1 MNVTEKLLNAAQG
14 CSAVA
19 FDVFDTLLK
28 RDVSTP
34 AALFALPLFPGDF
47 ATRRRQAE
55 RQARAAANGEI
66 TLAQIYASPLLKG
79 ENPQNELDAEL
90 AACTSNPAVMEA
102 ARACHARG
110 QKIYAVSDM
119 YLPASQIETMLRHC
133 GADFLDGVFVSSEYG
148 VQKRS
153 GGLFRAFLHA
163 TGLNPKQVLFVGD
176 DFRADRL
183 GAALAGIRSVGVPE
197 PEPPIYTEKG
207 NLSAFVRNRQGS
219 VFYETLGPP
228 VTAFA
233 RWVGEQR
240 RRCPQMP
247 LLFLARDME
256 LVYRVYRQLCPQD
269 DRCGYLRVSRRS
281 LCPAL
286 LAAGQY
292 VLAADALPRQELT
305 AGQIA
310 RYCGADIP
318 DNASRMFSL
327 RQGRTGEVVDF
338 LQTLT
343 VDPEAVER
351 TLRYLQEQGVGQ
363 GTLLVDIGSGGTIQR
378 LLEGLCGVSL
388 QGLYL
393 ACDERLD
400 HSRARVFLFDGQ
412 SAPLTYWA
420 AQPVLEKLISE
431 PCGPTLGYREE
442 NGRVFP
448 LCGHASMDPV
458 CTQAHRD
465 ALRFA
470 VDWKHS
476 ILYSVPLTAA
486 QAIQPFLRMMQSP
499 RLADAVR
506 LGNLILE
513 DGDSHHAPAARPR
526 RRRTY
531 LFRPGQ
537 FWDDLHAARWKVGF
551 LRRVFRLPL
560 PYDRLYAAWKGGRP

>member
-14 CSAVA
+14 YSAVA

-34 AALFALPLFPGDF
+34 AALFSLPHFSQDF
-47 ATRRRQAE
+47 AVRRRQAE
-55 RQARAAANGEI
+55 RQARAAGGEV
-66 TLAQIYASPLLKG
+66 TFARIYASPLLKG
-79 ENPQNELDAEL
+79 EDPQKELDAERK
-90 AACTSNPAVMEA
+90 ACTANPAVMEA

-110 QKIYAVSDM
+110 QQVYAISDM
-119 YLPASQIETMLRHC
+119 YLPASQIQAMLRRC
-133 GADFLDGVFVSSEYG
+133 GANFLDGVFVSSEYG

-153 GGLFRAFLHA
+153 GRLFRVFLQT
-163 TGLNPKQVLFVGD
+163 TGLHPKQVLFVGD

-183 GAALAGIRSVGVPE
+183 GAALAGIRSVGVTE
-197 PEPPIYTEKG
+197 PEPPLYTEKG
-207 NLSAFVRNRQGS
+207 NLSAFIGNRQGS
-219 VFYETLGPP
+219 VFYETLGPL

-233 RWVGEQR
+233 RWIGEQR
-240 RRCPQMP
+240 QRCPQAP

-269 DRCGYLRVSRRS
+269 THCGYLRVSRRS

-292 VLAADALPRQELT
+292 ALASDALPRQELT

-318 DNASRMFSL
+318 DNASRAFSL
-327 RQGRTGEVVDF
+327 RQGRTGEVLDF
-338 LQTLT
+338 LQTLS
-343 VDPEAVER
+343 VDSEAVER
-351 TLRYLQEQGVGQ
+351 TRRYLKEQGVEEGAI
-363 GTLLVDIGSGGTIQR
+363 LVDIGSGGTIQR

-393 ACDERLD
+393 ACDERLN
-400 HSRARVFLFDGQ
+400 HTRASVFLFDGQ
-412 SAPLTYWA
+412 PAPLAYWA

-431 PCGPTLGYREE
+431 PCGPTLGYREDD
-442 NGRVFP
+442 GQVFP
-448 LCGHASMDPV
+448 LCGNAAMDPV

-470 VDWKHS
+470 VDWKQS
-476 ILYSVPLTAA
+476 ILYAMPLTAA

-513 DGDSHHAPAARPR
+513 DGDSHHAPAAKPC

-531 LFRPGQ
+531 LFRPHQ
-537 FWDDLHAARWKVGF
+537 FWKDLHAARWKVGF
-551 LRRVFRLPL
+551 LRRAFRLPL
-560 PYDRLYAAWKGGRP
+560 PYDRLYAVWKGGRP